1 MSAPAGKKVGEKQR
15 FPPAAGAEK
24 SVAAGFFRACGP
36 AGGAEHA
43 AWRRNK
49 RFCAWLWR
57 NPPGRM
63 RGRRCGPVA
72 LIRIGKRGR
81 SPCRIFPSR
90 RAAGGE
96 RRRGGQRGGPRACRY
111 GFKGQAAGSPRGR
124 GKGFDSALHL
134 YLGMSSPPRTCACR
148 LPHVRGRGLTLQ
160 HAARGDAPRVQG
172 MSARSRGQPPP
183 LGKPRR
189 GGTSEK
195 NMFHERNEQGN
206 GNGHDDDQHVHI
218 VISLVVKK

>member
-1 MSAPAGKKVGEKQR
+1 MPSPPPLEGKKGTARGGLSRRRAISAPAGKKAGEKKR

-96 RRRGGQRGGPRACRY
+96 RRRGGNGG
-111 GFKGQAAGSPRGR
+111 GRGR
-124 GKGFDSALHL
+124 AVMDSRGRPQAHPAGVGKGSIVPCTCISA
-134 YLGMSSPPRTCACR
+134 
-148 LPHVRGRGLTLQ
+148 
-160 HAARGDAPRVQG
+160 
-172 MSARSRGQPPP
+172 
-183 LGKPRR
+183 
-189 GGTSEK
+189 
-195 NMFHERNEQGN
+195 
-206 GNGHDDDQHVHI
+206 
-218 VISLVVKK
+218 